1 MSNKSR
7 NLRFCIFCGARPNF
21 IKVAPIVRLLEK
33 MQAEGSSACQVS
45 YSMVYAGKSDDIT
58 LEDSL
63 FDNLQISRPDVCL
76 DVVCEN
82 LNDLTGQVMSKFE
95 LYLQKHP
102 ADVVIVVDDLASTM
116 AAAIVTKKQA
126 ITLAHIAAG
135 TRSFDI
141 TMPKEINRLVIDGL
155 SDVLFTAG
163 LSNNSIANKEGAEL
177 SKVYMVGNIL
187 IDNIRY
193 NRERM
198 GGMSFDSISTLKGL
212 NLKAKQYYVFTLNRK
227 ALMSDKENLEKMLD
241 AMMQNVGNMPVIAP
255 LRASAIEAISTMAVT
270 KHPDLHIVEPLGYLD
285 FAYLLANARGIIT
298 DSGNVAEEATFNNV
312 PCATLNSYTEHIET
326 VKQGT
331 NVLVGEDADKLGKAV
346 ADMTNDAWKPAN
358 IPDRW
363 DGRSAERIVQ
373 TLIGLLE

>member
-76 DVVCEN
+76 GVVCEN

-95 LYLQKHP
+95 LYLQEHP

-163 LSNNSIANKEGAEL
+163 LSNNSIANKEGTEL

-198 GGMSFDSISTLKGL
+198 CGMSFECISALKGL

-373 TLIGLLE
+373 TLIGLME

>member
-63 FDNLQISRPDVCL
+63 FDNLQISRPAVCL
-76 DVVCEN
+76 GVVCEN

-95 LYLQKHP
+95 LYLQEHP

-163 LSNNSIANKEGAEL
+163 LSNNSIANKEGTEL

-198 GGMSFDSISTLKGL
+198 CGMSFECISALKGL

-373 TLIGLLE
+373 TLIGLME

>member
-1 MSNKSR
+1 MSDKSR

-95 LYLQKHP
+95 LYLQEHP

-198 GGMSFDSISTLKGL
+198 GGMSFECISALKGL

-373 TLIGLLE
+373 TLIGLME

>member
-1 MSNKSR
+1 MSDKSR

-95 LYLQKHP
+95 LYLQEHP

-198 GGMSFDSISTLKGL
+198 GGMSFECISALKGL

>member
-1 MSNKSR
+1 MSDKSR

-95 LYLQKHP
+95 LYLQEHP
-102 ADVVIVVDDLASTM
+102 ADVVIVVDDLTSTM

-198 GGMSFDSISTLKGL
+198 GGMSFECISALKGL
-212 NLKAKQYYVFTLNRK
+212 NLKSKQYYVFTLNRK

-373 TLIGLLE
+373 TLIGLME

>member
-1 MSNKSR
+1 MSDKSR

-21 IKVAPIVRLLEK
+21 IKVAPIVRLFEK

-95 LYLQKHP
+95 LYLQKHL

-198 GGMSFDSISTLKGL
+198 GGMSFECISALKGL

-373 TLIGLLE
+373 TLIGLME

>member
-1 MSNKSR
+1 MSDKSR
-7 NLRFCIFCGARPNF
+7 NLRFCFFCGARPNF

-63 FDNLQISRPDVCL
+63 FDNLQISRPAVCL
-76 DVVCEN
+76 GVVCEN

-95 LYLQKHP
+95 LYLQEHP

-198 GGMSFDSISTLKGL
+198 GGMSFECISALKGL
-212 NLKAKQYYVFTLNRK
+212 NLKSKQYYVFTLNRK